1 MSDVALCLPEF
12 DSNLKLLPEKAVLIE
27 ETKTLLIADPHF
39 GKSATFR
46 KGGIPIPDTLL
57 HNDLKRLS
65 LLLERTSAQNLM
77 VLGDFFHSE
86 LNAEWD
92 AFLTWKSQYPELNLK
107 VIPGN
112 HDRAMLKLLEAEN
125 LLTERVLHHG
135 ALQLRHEPPKDLS
148 IPSICGH
155 IHPSLTLKGVAR
167 QKIKLSAFVLIK
179 NTLILPAFGS
189 FTGAEDLS
197 KKAYR
202 MAWVTHADA
211 IWKIIGPE

>member
-1 MSDVALCLPEF
+1 MSDGTLCIPQFEC
-12 DSNLKLLPEKAVLIE
+12 NVKLLPEKAVFIE
-27 ETKTLLIADPHF
+27 ETQTLLIADPHF

-65 LLLERTSAQNLM
+65 QLIERSSAQNLM

-86 LNAEWD
+86 LNAEWE
-92 AFLTWKSQYPELNLK
+92 AFLAWKSKYTELNLK

-125 LLTERVLHHG
+125 LLTERVLQHG
-135 ALQLRHEPPKDLS
+135 TLHLCHEPPKDLS
-148 IPSICGH
+148 VPTICGH
-155 IHPSLTLKGVAR
+155 IHPSLTLKGIAR
-167 QKIKLSAFVLIK
+167 QKVKLSAFVLIE

-189 FTGAEDLS
+189 FTGYFDMS
-197 KKAYR
+197 KSSYR
-202 MAWVTHADA
+202 RAWVAQEQH
-211 IWKIIGPE
+211 IWELKT